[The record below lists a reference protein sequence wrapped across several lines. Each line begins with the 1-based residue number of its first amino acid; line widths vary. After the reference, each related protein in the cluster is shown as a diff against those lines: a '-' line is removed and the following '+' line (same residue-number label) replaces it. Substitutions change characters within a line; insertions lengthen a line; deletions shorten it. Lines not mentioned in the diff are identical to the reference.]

1 MKALVKRQYLLPFVL
16 ITSLFFLWGAAHAIL
31 DVLNKHFQL
40 VMDISRTHSSLVQ
53 VMFYLGYFIMAIP
66 AGWIIDRYG
75 YRIGVVTGLLLYGI
89 GALLFWPGAQL
100 MSFSFFLGALFV
112 IACGLVFLETSA
124 NPYVTELGDRDTAPA
139 RLNLAQSFNGLGCIC
154 GPLFGLVLFN
164 GTEGSQHIALPYVLM
179 GIIALTV
186 ALVFMRMHLPEIPR
200 DPVPDASGSTASTST
215 AHAFS
220 RLLSN
225 RSFVFGLMAL
235 LSYEISEISINSF
248 FINYASDEGWMTP
261 LTASAVL
268 SFGGLTLFMLG
279 RVAGSF
285 IMQRVPATL
294 VLRVCAIGAWVTTFL
309 VLAGLG
315 TVSHVCV
322 VLIYVFES
330 IMFPTIFA
338 LSLHGVGALSK
349 RASSLLMMT
358 PVGGAVGPLLMGW
371 VADSAGS
378 MTVAFVVPLVGFST
392 VAAYAFSNHT
402 AHHRFRKAA

>member
-1 MKALVKRQYLLPFVL
+1 MKALVKRQYLLPFIL

-53 VMFYLGYFIMAIP
+53 VMFYLGYFVMAIP
-66 AGWIIDRYG
+66 AGWLIDRYG
-75 YRIGVVTGLLLYGI
+75 YRLGVVTGLLLYGV

-100 MSFSFFLGALFV
+100 MSFSFFLGSLFV

-154 GPLFGLVLFN
+154 GPLFGLVLF
-164 GTEGSQHIALPYVLM
+164 SQGDAGQHLALPYVLM
-179 GIIALTV
+179 GIIALVV
-186 ALVFMRMHLPEIPR
+186 AGAFLRVRLPEIPR
-200 DPVPDASGSTASTST
+200 EDSDATAKGLGTR
-215 AHAFS
+215 HAFR
-220 RLLSN
+220 RLFAN
-225 RSFVFGLMAL
+225 PSFMFGLIAL
-235 LSYEISEISINSF
+235 LSYEVSEISINSF

-261 LTASAVL
+261 RTASAVL

-285 IMQRVPATL
+285 VMQRIPARQ
-294 VLRVCAIGAWVTTFL
+294 VLRVCAIGTCLTTFL

-315 TVSHVCV
+315 TVSHICV

-358 PVGGAVGPLLMGW
+358 PVGGAIGPLLMGW

-378 MTVAFVVPLVGFST
+378 MTVAFVVPLVGFAT
-392 VAAYAFSNHT
+392 VAAYAFSGHSD
-402 AHHRFRKAA
+402 AHRPAGAA